1 MVLTDA
7 DFDHSLIGVVLQI
20 TPLTYGPSVGAAMA
34 VAGEVSSVSLRSK
47 TIGVGIASNYLFST
61 IWLVVLPYLFNEDEA
76 NLGGKI
82 GFVFFGQA
90 LLFMAAVWFAVP
102 NTNGRTYE
110 ELDQM
115 FESRVHTRKF
125 SSWKPDEEITAA
137 AAKAADL

>member
-1 MVLTDA
+1 
-7 DFDHSLIGVVLQI
+7 
-20 TPLTYGPSVGAAMA
+20 MA

-47 TIGVGIASNYLFST
+47 TIGVGIAFNYLFST

-125 SSWKPDEEITAA
+125 STWQPDHDITAA

>member
-1 MVLTDA
+1 
-7 DFDHSLIGVVLQI
+7 
-20 TPLTYGPSVGAAMA
+20 MA

-125 SSWKPDEEITAA
+125 SSWKADEEITAA
-137 AAKAADL
+137 AAKAAEL